1 MSSLDIFLKSPSP
14 NTTVKASEE
23 DIKAL
28 KESSVSG
35 ATQINRHLDSK
46 FTGLSENMDRQIS
59 AIEDIAQSAQKQAI
73 SSETLATLAKSQAD
87 KAMDKSLSAVLRSN
101 KAFIISVI
109 GVLISLFANADRLVH
124 NVQKILSYL
133 SSLQ

>member
-28 KESSVSG
+28 KESSVSD

-109 GVLISLFANADRLVH
+109 GVLISLFANADKLVH

-133 SSLQ
+133 SSLL

>member
-46 FTGLSENMDRQIS
+46 FTRLSENMDRQIS

-109 GVLISLFANADRLVH
+109 GVLISLFANADKLIH